1 MPAPGLFSKSPNQQI
16 DKSDGASSRFVFA
29 VAIFLGAFLLF
40 QVEFILGKF
49 LLPWFGGTSG
59 VWTTSMLCF
68 QLALLAGY
76 AYAHWV
82 QRMPQQGK
90 IHLAVLGLIVLF
102 ALGRVMLGG
111 VLPSAS
117 AKPAPDANPI
127 LGIVLLFVGTIGLP
141 FTLLAST
148 APLLQ
153 AWYGKLHRREPYIL
167 YSLSNAGS
175 LLALV
180 TYPIFFER
188 IFRMRQQAAIWAAL
202 FFVYA
207 IFVAACAWR
216 AMREPVEPRAVRSER
231 VPRDLRF
238 LWLALSACPSAMF
251 LAMTSHLTQ
260 DVAPIPLLWA
270 LPLAIYLLSFIIC
283 FAWPG
288 AYIRPLW
295 QALFV
300 VTTFLAVAALFAGV
314 DMSIEK
320 QLAVFLGWLFVC
332 CMMCHG
338 ELVRLLPGEAQ
349 LTSFYLTI
357 ATGGAIGGLFVAIVA
372 PFLFSGYWEL
382 HVSGIAVALV
392 AAGAMWRHRDSWLYS
407 SQPWLLPLLLAAI
420 AVAPRAAK
428 KFEFD
433 IPEWMLFK
441 SWIYL
446 AAALA
451 LLAGWLFVAN
461 LGRRWRVPVVNEFV
475 VGVCLLATAVGLT
488 WNARQSWGE
497 PVYRHRN
504 FYGALTVNENE
515 LNPNTKYMEL
525 MHGRITHG
533 NQLKTRAN
541 ARYTPTTYY
550 NETSGAGIILK
561 SMPSLTHAPLRV
573 GAVGL
578 GVGTLSA
585 YAKMGDS
592 FHFYEINPTVIELA
606 QSRPNPWFDYVP
618 HARAIGAE
626 VIITQGDARL
636 SLERE
641 LAQGHP
647 ARYDVILVDAF
658 NGDSIPIHLLTV
670 EAMEIYLKHLR
681 TQDSVIALHIS
692 NRSVD
697 LQKIAAGLAQ
707 RLNLYATMITSE
719 EEDSLNLKSD
729 WVLLSR
735 NKSFMNLP
743 EVRAV
748 GVSLISPK
756 NFFTPPPRA
765 PVWTDDF
772 SNVWQVLDLKGD

>member
-1 MPAPGLFSKSPNQQI
+1 MNEYATE
-16 DKSDGASSRFVFA
+16 SSVSSQFVFA
-29 VAIFLGAFLLF
+29 SAIFLGAFLLF

-82 QRMPQQGK
+82 QRRPTQGR
-90 IHLAVLGLIVLF
+90 IHLALVGVVALF
-102 ALGRVMLGG
+102 AVGRVALGG
-111 VLPSAS
+111 MLPAAN

-127 LGIVLLFVGTIGLP
+127 LGIVLLFVATVGLP
-141 FTLLAST
+141 FVLLAST

-167 YSLSNAGS
+167 YSLSNVGS

-188 IFRMRQQAAIWAAL
+188 IFRMRQQATIWAAL

-207 IFVAACAWR
+207 MFVAACAWR
-216 AMREPVEPRAVRSER
+216 AMREQVEPRAVRGER
-231 VPRDLRF
+231 VPWDLRF
-238 LWLALSACPSAMF
+238 MWLALAACPSAMF

-270 LPLAIYLLSFIIC
+270 LPLAIYLLSFIIV
-283 FAWPG
+283 FAWPR
-288 AYIRPLW
+288 AYLRAVWHP
-295 QALFV
+295 LFV
-300 VTTFLAVAALFAGV
+300 VTTFCAVAGLFAGV
-314 DMSIEK
+314 DIAVGK
-320 QLAVFLGWLFVC
+320 QLAIFLAWLFVC
-332 CMMCHG
+332 CMICHG
-338 ELVRLLPGEAQ
+338 ELVRLLPGESQ

-357 ATGGAIGGLFVAIVA
+357 ATGGAMGGIFVAIIA

-392 AAGAMWRHRDSWLYS
+392 AAWALWWHRDSWLYAS
-407 SQPWLLPLLLAAI
+407 HPWLPFGFAAAI
-420 AVAPRAAK
+420 LLAPRALLR
-428 KFEFD
+428 FEFEL
-433 IPEWMLFK
+433 PLWMQRHLW
-441 SWIYL
+441 SYVAAPLAWI
-446 AAALA
+446 AA
-451 LLAGWLFVAN
+451 WLFVSKA
-461 LGRRWRVPVVNEFV
+461 GQRWRWRYVNEFV
-475 VGVCLLATAVGLT
+475 VGACLLATAVGLT

-504 FYGALTVNENE
+504 FYGALTVNENA
-515 LNPNTKYMEL
+515 LNSNTKYMEL

-533 NQLKTRAN
+533 NQLKTMAA

-550 NETSGAGIILK
+550 NYTSGAGVILRA
-561 SMPSLTHAPLRV
+561 MPSLTHGPLDV

-578 GVGTLSA
+578 GTGTLAA
-585 YAKMGDS
+585 YAKLGDRY
-592 FHFYEINPTVIELA
+592 HFYEINPTVIELA

-618 HARAIGAE
+618 HARTIGAE
-626 VIITQGDARL
+626 VVITQGDARL

-641 LAQGHP
+641 LADGRP
-647 ARYDVILVDAF
+647 GRYDVILVDAF

-670 EAMEIYLKHLR
+670 EAMELYLKHLR

-735 NKSFMNLP
+735 NKSFLNLP

-748 GVSLISPK
+748 GVPLLSAK
-756 NFFTPPPRA
+756 DFFTPPPPA

-772 SNVWQVLDLKGD
+772 SNVWQVLELKGD